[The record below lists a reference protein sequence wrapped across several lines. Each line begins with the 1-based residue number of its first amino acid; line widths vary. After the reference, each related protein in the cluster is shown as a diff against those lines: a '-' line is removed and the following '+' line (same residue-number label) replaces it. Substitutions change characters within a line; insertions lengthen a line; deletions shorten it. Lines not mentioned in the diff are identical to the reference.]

1 MNGEWLDE
9 NLKMEIKKVFE
20 PRYGRKLLD
29 QEIYEVAVNLVSYV
43 EAKTKFILKNKNE
56 SRI

>member
-1 MNGEWLDE
+1 MEWLNE
-9 NLKMEIKKVFE
+9 NLKIEIKKVFE